1 MSETSTSTPRP
12 APSSPPDDLERLL
25 ERIQEARCAASM
37 RVDGTARMLGHL
49 QLRGLEPGVAL
60 RLHGAKRRDALP
72 PAGTP
77 VTLSFLLDQEV
88 VCIHTVLLDHL
99 PPRTLRAAWPVSK
112 PERHHR
118 DEVRVATPDLPP
130 LGATLVV
137 QGRRIA
143 AKLLNLTETGLGLG
157 LKQPPPCPL
166 KGEVAVET
174 RLPGGTALAMVGE
187 VRHSGQLPEDPL
199 PYRVGLV
206 LRGLSAE
213 AQETL
218 RAMIQAR
225 RTIRSEAIREAE

>member
-1 MSETSTSTPRP
+1 
-12 APSSPPDDLERLL
+12 
-25 ERIQEARCAASM
+25 
-37 RVDGTARMLGHL
+37 
-49 QLRGLEPGVAL
+49 
-60 RLHGAKRRDALP
+60 
-72 PAGTP
+72 
-77 VTLSFLLDQEV
+77 
-88 VCIHTVLLDHL
+88 VLLGHL
-99 PPRTLRAAWPVSK
+99 PPRTLRAAWPILP

-157 LKQPPPCPL
+157 LKQAPPCPL
-166 KGEVAVET
+166 AGKVGVET

-187 VRHSGQLPEDPL
+187 VRHSGQLPDDPL

-206 LRGLSAE
+206 LRDLSAE
-213 AQETL
+213 AQESL
-218 RAMIQAR
+218 RGMIQAR